1 MDPDGYTVDFDRRN
15 NQSGWMNHELLFR
28 WPGMNYE
35 PRNSYVIKWSP
46 LLYYHELDGI
56 IPGAYITRKYGPWE
70 KTDITFNYA
79 LDSRKIYWSLR
90 HWIKPVHF
98 LPGISW
104 DVLAYS
110 QGGLNG
116 QGIRLHGNWTQKYS
130 VPPFHKWTLGF
141 YRTNATDTS
150 RTNLFDVG
158 TVHAYFGKYKIHFH
172 SNSIELETTV
182 APNGLSDWSFQRIT
196 ATMNLSKNFGKF
208 GIRNRVNIG
217 KIWAGEDGVPSQERY
232 TIEGAGSGDVF
243 TNPFLRDESSF
254 YGNIN
259 LRNHYHLSGDGN
271 LRGYVNKGYAG
282 SEKLIANSLECFYKK
297 TIIGLNI
304 ELAGFIDAG
313 VFWGSKWEQ
322 GDEMFD
328 GTTLADAGI
337 GIRMEKNWFGKDFY
351 IRLDSPFWLNTIY
364 GNENSVDYSR
374 WIFSFSSGI

>member
-1 MDPDGYTVDFDRRN
+1 M
-15 NQSGWMNHELLFR
+15 
-28 WPGMNYE
+28 
-35 PRNSYVIKWSP
+35 
-46 LLYYHELDGI
+46 
-56 IPGAYITRKYGPWE
+56 
-70 KTDITFNYA
+70 
-79 LDSRKIYWSLR
+79 SLR

-130 VPPFHKWTLGF
+130 VPPFYKWTLGF

-196 ATMNLSKNFGKF
+196 GTINLSKNFGKF

-232 TIEGAGSGDVF
+232 TIEGAGSGDVLTGIIKANF
-243 TNPFLRDESSF
+243 PARAAFRVTSRVDSRTILDM
-254 YGNIN
+254 
-259 LRNHYHLSGDGN
+259 
-271 LRGYVNKGYAG
+271 AG
-282 SEKLIANSLECFYKK
+282 AEKLLGK
-297 TIIGLNI
+297 GL
-304 ELAGFIDAG
+304 
-313 VFWGSKWEQ
+313 
-322 GDEMFD
+322 
-328 GTTLADAGI
+328 
-337 GIRMEKNWFGKDFY
+337 R
-351 IRLDSPFWLNTIY
+351 R
-364 GNENSVDYSR
+364 
-374 WIFSFSSGI
+374 